1 MIDDDRRDANR
12 ILSAAL
18 DDPGALSG
26 TELDRALGLLDS
38 DAKRVRL
45 GAAWGF
51 GLVAEAVP
59 EKAIPYISRIAAEVD
74 SSDPHAAAA
83 RALAYVAQSNPEAV
97 ERELRTLEESAARRC
112 REAMWGQFADR
123 TVVEAPDDRDGPE
136 GASMGRADGDHWGWV
151 GGGSATTYDTDEGG
165 DRRGPPTDRPVDPP
179 TVDHEY
185 DRYTPIKTIHRGSIA
200 RTFKIVYHTPDGGV
214 HPGLFK
220 AFDPPGEGFRPA
232 FDRRIGMWDSID
244 GHDAILPVL
253 DWGTTPDPWV
263 VTAYEA
269 VTGVAALGEERRL
282 AAAVWTLRT
291 VADALRF
298 AHERGVIHGALTP
311 GSVVRSAILSEPEAW
326 RYPRVTD
333 WGYVGL
339 LRDGRPPESIP
350 ERYLAPEHV
359 DPGTYGAVDGSTD
372 VYGFGTVVLEALT
385 GGREDAAGDGRA
397 PRDGDVALPA
407 DLERRLPDLGGFL
420 RRCLAARKAERFGT
434 VAAMA
439 GAFDA
444 ATEGLDG

>member
-18 DDPGALSG
+18 DDPKTVSK
-26 TELDRALGLLDS
+26 TELDRAVGLLDS
-38 DAKRVRL
+38 DAERVRL

-51 GLVAEAVP
+51 GLVAETAP
-59 EKAIPYISRIAAEVD
+59 EKAVPYVSQIAAAVD
-74 SSDPHAAAA
+74 ASDPHAAAA

-112 REAMWGQFADR
+112 RKAMWGQFADR
-123 TVVEAPDDRDGPE
+123 TVVEVPDGRDGPD
-136 GASMGRADGDHWGWV
+136 GASTGRSDGDRWGWV
-151 GGGSATTYDTDEGG
+151 GGGSTTAYDTDDGG

-179 TVDHEY
+179 AVDHEY
-185 DRYTPIKTIHRGSIA
+185 DRYTPIETIHRGPTA
-200 RTFKIVYHTPDGGV
+200 RTFKVVYHTPGGDI

-220 AFDPPGEGFRPA
+220 TFDPPGESFRPA
-232 FDRRIGMWDSID
+232 FDRRIGMWDSVD

-253 DWGTTPDPWV
+253 GWGTTPDPWV
-263 VTAYEA
+263 VTACEPT
-269 VTGVAALGEERRL
+269 TGVAALGEERRL

-298 AHERGVIHGALTP
+298 AHERGVIHGALVP
-311 GSVVRSAILSEPEAW
+311 GAVVRSSILTEPGAW

-339 LRDGRPPESIP
+339 LRAGRPPESIP
-350 ERYLAPEHV
+350 GRYLAPEHV
-359 DPGTYGAVDGSTD
+359 EPETYGAVDGATD
-372 VYGFGTVVLEALT
+372 VYGFGTVALEALA
-385 GGREDAAGDGRA
+385 GDRGDVGDGRA
-397 PRDGDVALPA
+397 PRNGEVALPA

-420 RRCLAARKAERFGT
+420 RRCLATRKAERFGT
-434 VAAMA
+434 AAAMA

-444 ATEGLDG
+444 ATEDLDG